1 MQGVKRRTRR
11 WITLV
16 VMAVATMAA
25 GLGVLA
31 PSVAYAAEGCK
42 VEYKVASQ
50 WPGGFTGNV
59 SITNLGTPINKWDL
73 VWTFPN
79 GQRITQIWSATATN
93 SGDTYTAKNVDYNAK
108 IATNGSV
115 SFGFNGS
122 WTTTNGIP
130 AQFKLNGVVCDG
142 SVGQP
147 TTSPTTEPT
156 TTPPPGGATAMET
169 VAAMEPGWNL
179 GNTLDAVGADETAWG
194 NPRVT
199 QALIDNI
206 AAQGYNS
213 IRIPVTWDNHQS
225 KTAPYAVEDAYLDR
239 VEEVVGYALN
249 ADLHVLI
256 NIHHDSWIWMADMNT
271 NRTVVEARYE
281 AIWTE
286 VATRFRDA
294 PPEVLFES
302 VNEPQFNNVDDP
314 TAEGLLN
321 DLNVSFHE
329 IVRGTGGGNAT
340 RVLVLPTLHTN
351 AGQAH
356 LDALSATIA
365 SLDDENIAATIHYYG
380 FWPFSVNVA
389 GYTKFN
395 AEVQA
400 DLEGYFDR
408 AHAEFV
414 ANGVPVIVGEWGLLG
429 FDAHTGTVEQGEK
442 LKFFEY
448 LQYYAAQ
455 KDLTLQ
461 LWDNGQHFNRTT
473 FQWRDPELYSM
484 MKAGWTSRSGTA
496 SSDQVFVAKS
506 GTVSDVSLTLNPNG
520 TTFQALRLGST
531 NLVQGTDYT
540 VSGNTLTIKAS
551 RLTALLGDRSYGVK
565 ANLQAVFS
573 QGAPWRISVIS
584 YDQPTMS
591 AATGAT
597 GSFAIPTQFNG
608 DQLATME
615 AKYADGT
622 AAGPHN
628 WTSYKEFARAFSPD
642 YTAGTISLPQAFWTD
657 VNDGQKVTLTFHFW
671 SGKTVTY
678 YVTESGGNVT
688 GSLT

>member
-11 WITLV
+11 WIALAMT
-16 VMAVATMAA
+16 AVATLAA
-25 GLGVLA
+25 GLAMLA
-31 PSVAYAAEGCK
+31 PTAAYAAEGCK
-42 VEYKVASQ
+42 VDYKIATQ
-50 WPGGFTGNV
+50 WGGGFTGDV
-59 SITNLGTPINKWDL
+59 KITNLGTAITNGWEL
-73 VWTFPN
+73 AWTFPN
-79 GQRITQIWSATATN
+79 GQRITQIWNANQTS
-93 SGDTYTAKNVDYNAK
+93 SGDQVTAKSLGYNK
-108 IATNGSV
+108 NIPTNGSQ

-122 WTTTNGIP
+122 WSGTNGIP
-130 AQFKLNGVVCDG
+130 TSFKLNGVVCTG
-142 SVGQP
+142 TIGEPTTGP
-147 TTSPTTEPT
+147 TTSPPPT
-156 TTPPPGGATAMET
+156 GGGTAEEI

-179 GNTLDAVGADETAWG
+179 GNSLDAVGADETAWG
-194 NPRVT
+194 NPRIT
-199 QALIDNI
+199 QQLIQNVK
-206 AAQGYNS
+206 AQGYNS

-239 VEEVVGYALN
+239 VQEVVNWALE
-249 ADLHVLI
+249 ADLYVLI

-271 NRTVVEARYE
+271 NRSVVEARYE

-286 VATRFRDA
+286 LATRFRDA
-294 PPEVLFES
+294 PPELLFES
-302 VNEPQFNNVDDP
+302 VNEPQFKNVDDA
-314 TAEGLLN
+314 TAYALLD
-321 DLNVSFHE
+321 DLNVQFHE
-329 IVRGTGGGNAT
+329 IVRASGGNNAT

-351 AGQAH
+351 ADQGR
-356 LDALSATIA
+356 LDALSATID
-365 SLDDENIAATIHYYG
+365 SLNDENIAATIHYYG
-380 FWPFSVNVA
+380 FWPFSVNIA

-400 DLEGYFDR
+400 DIEGYFDR
-408 AHAEFV
+408 AYNEFV
-414 ANGVPVIVGEWGLLG
+414 AAGIPVIVGEWGLLG

-448 LQYYAAQ
+448 VGYYAKQ
-455 KDLTLQ
+455 KGMTLQ
-461 LWDNGQHFNRTT
+461 LWDNGQHLNRTT

-484 MKAGWTSRSGTA
+484 MKASWTSRSGTA
-496 SSDQVFVAKS
+496 SSDQVYVAKS

-520 TTFQALRLGST
+520 TTFQALRLGTT

-540 VSGNTLTIKAS
+540 ISGNTLTIKAS
-551 RLTALLGDRSYGVK
+551 RLTSLLGDRNYGVK
-565 ANLQAVFS
+565 ADLHAVFS
-573 QGAPWRISVIS
+573 QGAPWRISIIS

-591 AATGAT
+591 AATGST
-597 GSFAIPTQFNG
+597 GSFAIPTQFKG

-622 AAGPHN
+622 AAGPQN

>member
-1 MQGVKRRTRR
+1 MQGLNRRTRR

-25 GLGVLA
+25 GLGILV

-42 VEYKVASQ
+42 VEYKVANQ

-59 SITNLGTPINKWDL
+59 SITNLGQAVNSWNL

-79 GQRITQIWSATATN
+79 GQRVTQAWGATTTN
-93 SGDTYTAKNVDYNAK
+93 SGDTYTAKNVDYNAA
-108 IATNGSV
+108 IATNGAV

-122 WTTTNGIP
+122 WSGTNGVP
-130 AQFKLNGVVCDG
+130 TQFKLNGVVCDG
-142 SVGQP
+142 STGTP
-147 TTSPTTEPT
+147 TSNPPT
-156 TTPPPGGATAMET
+156 TTPPPTGGASAMET
-169 VAAMEPGWNL
+169 VAAMQPGWNL
-179 GNTLDAVGADETAWG
+179 GNSLDAVGADETAWG
-194 NPRVT
+194 NPRIT
-199 QALIDNI
+199 QSLIQNV
-206 AAQGYNS
+206 AAQGYKS

-225 KTAPYAVEDAYLDR
+225 KTAPYAVETAYLDR
-239 VEEVVGYALN
+239 VEEVVNWALD
-249 ADLHVLI
+249 ADLYVLI
-256 NIHHDSWIWMADMNT
+256 NIHHDSWIWAADMNT
-271 NRTVVEARYE
+271 NRTVVEDRYE
-281 AIWTE
+281 AIWNAI
-286 VATRFRDA
+286 ATRFRDA
-294 PPEVLFES
+294 PQELLFES
-302 VNEPQFNNVDDP
+302 INEPQFNNVDDA
-314 TAEGLLN
+314 TAYALLD
-321 DLNVSFHE
+321 DLNTSFHE
-329 IVRGTGGGNAT
+329 IVRGTGGNNAT

-351 AGQAH
+351 AEQGR
-356 LDALSATIA
+356 LDALSATIEA
-365 SLDDENIAATIHYYG
+365 LNDENLAATIHYYG

-408 AHAEFV
+408 AYNEFV
-414 ANGVPVIVGEWGLLG
+414 ANGIPVIVGEWGLLG

-448 LQYYAAQ
+448 MGYYARQ
-455 KDLTLQ
+455 KGLTLQ
-461 LWDNGQHFNRTT
+461 LWDNGQHFDRTGFT
-473 FQWRDPELYSM
+473 WKDPELFSM
-484 MKAGWTSRSGTA
+484 MKASWTTRSGTA
-496 SSDQVFVAKS
+496 STDQVYVAKS

-520 TTFQALRLGST
+520 TTFQALRLGT
-531 NLVQGTDYT
+531 QNLVQGTDYT
-540 VSGNTLTIKAS
+540 ISGTTLTIKAS
-551 RLTALLGDRSYGVK
+551 RLTSLLGDRNYGVK
-565 ANLQAVFS
+565 ANLSAVFS

-591 AATGAT
+591 AASGAT
-597 GSFAIPTQFNG
+597 GSFAIPTQFKG

-622 AAGPHN
+622 PAGPQN
-628 WTSYKEFARAFSPD
+628 WTPYKEFARAFSPD

>member
-11 WITLV
+11 LIALAIA
-16 VMAVATMAA
+16 AVATVAA
-25 GLGVLA
+25 GLAILA
-31 PSVAYAAEGCK
+31 PSAAYAAEGCK
-42 VEYKVASQ
+42 VEYKVASE
-50 WPGGFTGNV
+50 WGGGFTGDV
-59 SITNLGTPINKWDL
+59 KITNLGDAINGWNL

-79 GQRITQIWSATATN
+79 GQRITQIWNASYTS
-93 SGDTYTAKNVDYNAK
+93 SGDQVTAKSLGYNKSIAK
-108 IATNGSV
+108 DASV

-122 WTTTNGIP
+122 WSGTNGVP
-130 AQFKLNGVVCDG
+130 AQFKLNGVVCTG
-142 SVGQP
+142 SIGEP
-147 TTSPTTEPT
+147 STPPT
-156 TTPPPGGATAMET
+156 TTPPPTGGATAMET

-199 QALIDNI
+199 QELVNNI

-213 IRIPVTWDNHQS
+213 IRIPITWDNHQS

-239 VEEVVGYALN
+239 VQEVVGYALN

-286 VATRFRDA
+286 LATRFRDA

-302 VNEPQFNNVDDP
+302 VNEPQFNNVDDA
-314 TAEGLLN
+314 TAHALLD
-321 DLNVSFHE
+321 DLNVQFHE

-340 RVLVLPTLHTN
+340 RVLVLPTLHTS
-351 AGQAH
+351 ADQVH
-356 LDALSATIA
+356 LDSLSSTIT
-365 SLDDENIAATIHYYG
+365 SLNDPNIAATIHFYG

-389 GYTKFN
+389 GYTKYN

-400 DLEGYFDR
+400 DIEGYFNR
-408 AHAEFV
+408 AYDEFV
-414 ANGVPVIVGEWGLLG
+414 ANDIPVIVGEWGLLG

-448 LQYYAAQ
+448 VGYYAKQ
-455 KDLTLQ
+455 KGLTLQ

-473 FQWRDPELYSM
+473 YQWRDAELYNM
-484 MKAGWTSRSGTA
+484 MKASWTSRSGTA
-496 SSDQVFVAKS
+496 SSDQVYVAKS
-506 GTVSDVSLTLNPNG
+506 GTVADVSLTLNLNG
-520 TTFQALRLGST
+520 TTFQGLRLGAT

-540 VSGNTLTIKAS
+540 VSGSTLTIKAS
-551 RLTALLGDRSYGVK
+551 RLTSLLGDRNYGVK
-565 ANLQAVFS
+565 ADLHAVFS
-573 QGAPWRISVIS
+573 QGAPWRISIIS

-591 AATGAT
+591 AATGASST
-597 GSFAIPTQFNG
+597 FAIPTQFKG

-622 AAGPHN
+622 NAGPQN

-642 YTAGTISLPQAFWTD
+642 YTAGTISLPTAFWND
-657 VNDGQKVTLTFHFW
+657 VADGQKVTLTFHFW

>member
-11 WITLV
+11 WIALV
-16 VMAVATMAA
+16 MTAVATMAA
-25 GLGVLA
+25 GLGILL

-42 VEYKVASQ
+42 VDYKIVSQ
-50 WPGGFTGNV
+50 WGGGFTGDV
-59 SITNLGTPINKWDL
+59 KITNLGDAINGWDL
-73 VWTFPN
+73 SWTFPN
-79 GQRITQIWSATATN
+79 GQRITQIWNASHTS
-93 SGDTYTAKNVDYNAK
+93 SGDQVTAKSLGYNRSIPK
-108 IATNGSV
+108 DGST

-122 WTTTNGIP
+122 WSGTNGVP
-130 AQFKLNGVVCDG
+130 SEFKLNGAVCTG
-142 SVGQP
+142 TIGEPSTP
-147 TTSPTTEPT
+147 PT
-156 TTPPPGGATAMET
+156 TTPPPTGGATAMET

-179 GNTLDAVGADETAWG
+179 GNTLDSVGADETAWG

-199 QALIDNI
+199 QALVDNI

-213 IRIPVTWDNHQS
+213 IRIPITWDNHQS

-286 VATRFRDA
+286 LATRFRDA

-302 VNEPQFNNVDDP
+302 VNEPQFNNVDDA
-314 TAEGLLN
+314 TAEALLD
-321 DLNVSFHE
+321 DLNVQFHE
-329 IVRGTGGGNAT
+329 IVRGSGGGNAT
-340 RVLVLPTLHTN
+340 RVLVLPTLHTS
-351 AGQAH
+351 ADQDH
-356 LDALSATIA
+356 LDALSTTIA
-365 SLDDENIAATIHYYG
+365 SLDDENIAATVHFYG
-380 FWPFSVNVA
+380 FWPFSVNIA

-400 DLEGYFDR
+400 DIEGYFNR
-408 AHAEFV
+408 AYNEFV
-414 ANGVPVIVGEWGLLG
+414 ANDIPVIVGEWGLLG

-448 LQYYAAQ
+448 VGYYAKQ
-455 KDLTLQ
+455 KGLTLQ
-461 LWDNGQHFNRTT
+461 LWDNGQHFNRATY
-473 FQWRDPELYSM
+473 QWRDAELYNM
-484 MKAGWTSRSGTA
+484 MKASWTTRSGTA
-496 SSDQVFVAKS
+496 SSDQVYVAKS
-506 GTVSDVSLTLNPNG
+506 GTVSDVSLTLNLNG
-520 TTFQALRLGST
+520 TTFQGLRLGT
-531 NLVQGTDYT
+531 QNLVQGTDYT
-540 VSGNTLTIKAS
+540 ISGTTLTIKAS
-551 RLTALLGDRSYGVK
+551 RLTSLLGDRNYGVK
-565 ANLQAVFS
+565 ADLHAVFS
-573 QGAPWRISVIS
+573 QGTPWRISIIS

-591 AATGAT
+591 AASGPSA
-597 GSFAIPTQFNG
+597 SFAIPTQFKG

-622 AAGPHN
+622 PAGPQN

-642 YTAGTISLPQAFWTD
+642 YTAGTISLPTAFWNE

>member
-11 WITLV
+11 WIALA

-25 GLGVLA
+25 GLGILA

-42 VEYKVASQ
+42 VDYKIASQ
-50 WPGGFTGNV
+50 WNGGFTGDV
-59 SITNLGTPINKWDL
+59 KVTNLGAAVNGWNL
-73 VWTFPN
+73 AWTFPN
-79 GQRITQIWSATATN
+79 GQRISQAWNATTTN
-93 SGDTYTAKNVDYNAK
+93 SGDTVTAKNLGYNK
-108 IATNGSV
+108 DIATNGSV

-122 WTTTNGIP
+122 WSGTNGIP
-130 AQFKLNGVVCDG
+130 TSFSLNGAVCTG
-142 SVGQP
+142 QVGEP
-147 TTSPTTEPT
+147 STPPT
-156 TTPPPGGATAMET
+156 TTPPPTGGATAMET

-179 GNTLDAVGADETAWG
+179 GNSLDAVGADETAWG
-194 NPRVT
+194 NPRIT
-199 QALIDNI
+199 QALIQNV

-213 IRIPVTWDNHQS
+213 IRIPITWDNHQS
-225 KTAPYAVEDAYLDR
+225 KSSPYAVEDAYLDR
-239 VEEVVGYALN
+239 VQEVVGWALD
-249 ADLHVLI
+249 ADLYVLI

-271 NRTVVEARYE
+271 NRSVVEARYE

-286 VATRFRDA
+286 LATRFRDA
-294 PPEVLFES
+294 PPELLFES
-302 VNEPQFNNVDDP
+302 VNEPQFNNVDDA
-314 TAEGLLN
+314 TAYALLD

-351 AGQAH
+351 ADQGR
-356 LDALSATIA
+356 LDALSATIE
-365 SLDDENIAATIHYYG
+365 SLDDPNLAATVHYYG
-380 FWPFSVNVA
+380 FWPFSVNIA

-400 DLEGYFDR
+400 DIEGYFDR
-408 AHAEFV
+408 AYNEFV
-414 ANGVPVIVGEWGLLG
+414 ANGIPVIVGEWGLLG

-448 LQYYAAQ
+448 VGHYASQ
-455 KDLTLQ
+455 KGLTLQ
-461 LWDNGQHFNRTT
+461 LWDNGQHFDRTAFT
-473 FQWRDPELYSM
+473 WKDPELFTM
-484 MKAGWTSRSGTA
+484 MKASWSTRSGTA
-496 SSDQVFVAKS
+496 SSDQVYVAKS
-506 GTVSDVSLTLNPNG
+506 GSVADVSLTLNLNG
-520 TTFQALRLGST
+520 TTFQNLKYGST

-540 VSGNTLTIKAS
+540 ISGSTLTIKAS
-551 RLTALLGDRSYGVK
+551 RLTTLLGDRNYGVK
-565 ANLQAVFS
+565 ANLTAVFS
-573 QGAPWRISVIS
+573 QGAPWRISIIS
-584 YDQPTMS
+584 YDAPTMS
-591 AATGAT
+591 ATSGASGT
-597 GSFAIPTQFNG
+597 FAIPTVFRG

-622 AAGPHN
+622 NAGPQN

-642 YTAGTISLPQAFWTD
+642 YTAGTISLPTAFWSE

>member
-11 WITLV
+11 WTVLAV
-16 VMAVATMAA
+16 TAVATLAA
-25 GLGVLA
+25 GLGILA
-31 PSVAYAAEGCK
+31 PSAAYADEGCK
-42 VEYKVASQ
+42 VDYKVASQ
-50 WPGGFTGNV
+50 WGGGFTGDV
-59 SITNLGTPINKWDL
+59 KITNLGSAVNGWTL
-73 VWTFPN
+73 VWNFPN
-79 GQRITQIWSATATN
+79 GQRISQAWNATTTN
-93 SGDTYTAKNVDYNAK
+93 VGDQVTAKSMSYNGS
-108 IATNGSV
+108 IASNGSV

-122 WTTTNGIP
+122 WSGTNAVPTTFT
-130 AQFKLNGVVCDG
+130 LNGTVCTGGVVD
-142 SVGQP
+142 
-147 TTSPTTEPT
+147 PTTEPT
-156 TTPPPGGATAMET
+156 TTPPPTGGISAMET

-179 GNTLDAVGADETAWG
+179 GNSLDAVGADETAWG
-194 NPRVT
+194 NPRIT
-199 QALIDNI
+199 QSLIQNVAD
-206 AAQGYNS
+206 QGFNS

-225 KTAPYAVEDAYLDR
+225 KSGDYAVEDAYLDR
-239 VEEVVGYALN
+239 VEEVVGWALD
-249 ADLHVLI
+249 ADLYVLI

-281 AIWTE
+281 AIWNE
-286 VATRFRDA
+286 LADRFRDA
-294 PPEVLFES
+294 PPELLFES
-302 VNEPQFNNVDDP
+302 VNEPQFNNVDDA
-314 TAEGLLN
+314 TAEALLE

-329 IVRGTGGGNAT
+329 IVRGSGGGNAT
-340 RVLVLPTLHTN
+340 RVLVLPTLHTS
-351 AGQAH
+351 ADQAH
-356 LDALSATIA
+356 LDALSATID
-365 SLDDENIAATIHYYG
+365 SLNDPNLAATVHYYG
-380 FWPFSVNVA
+380 FWPFSVNIA

-400 DLEGYFDR
+400 DIEGYFDR
-408 AHAEFV
+408 AYDEFV
-414 ANGVPVIVGEWGLLG
+414 ANDIPVIVGEWGLLG

-448 LQYYAAQ
+448 VGHYASQ
-455 KDLTLQ
+455 KGLTLQ
-461 LWDNGQHFNRTT
+461 LWDNGQHFDRTG
-473 FQWRDPELYSM
+473 FQWKDPELFSM
-484 MKAGWTSRSGTA
+484 LQASWSSRSGTA
-496 SSDQVFVAKS
+496 STDQVYVAK
-506 GTVSDVSLTLNPNG
+506 TAAVADVSLQLNLNG
-520 TTFQALRLGST
+520 TTFQNLRLGST

-540 VSGNTLTIKAS
+540 ISGSTLTIKAS
-551 RLTALLGDRSYGVK
+551 RLTALLGDRNYGVK

-591 AATGAT
+591 AASGASGT
-597 GSFAIPTQFNG
+597 FAIPTQFKG

-622 AAGPHN
+622 PAGPQN

-642 YTAGTISLPQAFWTD
+642 YTAGTVSLPTAFWAE

>member
-11 WITLV
+11 WIALA

-25 GLGVLA
+25 GLGILA

-42 VEYKVASQ
+42 VDYKIASQ
-50 WPGGFTGNV
+50 WNGGFTGDV
-59 SITNLGTPINKWDL
+59 KITNLGAAVSGWDL

-79 GQRITQIWSATATN
+79 GQRISQAWNATTTN
-93 SGDTYTAKNVDYNAK
+93 AGDTVAAKSLGYNK
-108 IATNGSV
+108 DIATNGSV

-122 WTTTNGIP
+122 WSGTNGIP
-130 AQFKLNGVVCDG
+130 SSFSLNGAVCTG
-142 SVGQP
+142 QVGEP
-147 TTSPTTEPT
+147 STPPT
-156 TTPPPGGATAMET
+156 TTPPPTGGATAMET

-179 GNTLDAVGADETAWG
+179 GNSLDAVGADETAWG
-194 NPRVT
+194 NPRIT
-199 QALIDNI
+199 QALIQNV

-213 IRIPVTWDNHQS
+213 IRIPITWDNHQS
-225 KTAPYAVEDAYLDR
+225 KSSPYAVEDAYLDR
-239 VEEVVGYALN
+239 VQEVVGWALD
-249 ADLHVLI
+249 ADLYVLI

-271 NRTVVEARYE
+271 NRSVVEARYE

-286 VATRFRDA
+286 LATRFRDA
-294 PPEVLFES
+294 PPELLFES
-302 VNEPQFNNVDDP
+302 VNEPQFNNVDDA
-314 TAEGLLN
+314 TAYALLD

-351 AGQAH
+351 ADQGR
-356 LDALSATIA
+356 LDALSATIE
-365 SLDDENIAATIHYYG
+365 SLDDSNLAATVHYYG
-380 FWPFSVNVA
+380 FWPFSVNIA

-400 DLEGYFDR
+400 DIEGDFDR
-408 AHAEFV
+408 AYNEFV
-414 ANGVPVIVGEWGLLG
+414 ANGIPVIVGEWGLLG

-448 LQYYAAQ
+448 VGHYASQ
-455 KDLTLQ
+455 KGLTLQ
-461 LWDNGQHFNRTT
+461 LWDNGQHLDRTAFT
-473 FQWRDPELYSM
+473 WKDPELFTM
-484 MKAGWTSRSGTA
+484 MKASWSTRSGTA
-496 SSDQVFVAKS
+496 SSDQVYVAKS
-506 GTVSDVSLTLNPNG
+506 GSVADVSLTLNLNG
-520 TTFQALRLGST
+520 TTFQNLKYGSA

-540 VSGNTLTIKAS
+540 ISGSTLTIKAS
-551 RLTALLGDRSYGVK
+551 RLTTLLGDRNYGVK
-565 ANLQAVFS
+565 ANLSAVFS
-573 QGAPWRISVIS
+573 QGAPWRISIIS
-584 YDQPTMS
+584 YDAPTMS
-591 AATGAT
+591 ATSGAS
-597 GSFAIPTQFNG
+597 GAFAIPTVFRG

-622 AAGPHN
+622 NAGPQN

-642 YTAGTISLPQAFWTD
+642 YTAGTISLPTAFWSE

>member
-11 WITLV
+11 WIALAVT
-16 VMAVATMAA
+16 AVATLAA
-25 GLGVLA
+25 GLAMLA
-31 PSVAYAAEGCK
+31 PTAAYAAEGCK
-42 VEYKVASQ
+42 VDYKIASQ
-50 WPGGFTGNV
+50 WGGGFTGDV
-59 SITNLGTPINKWDL
+59 KITNLGTAITNGWEL
-73 VWTFPN
+73 AWTFPN
-79 GQRITQIWSATATN
+79 GQRITQIWNANHTS
-93 SGDTYTAKNVDYNAK
+93 SGDQVTAKSLGYNK
-108 IATNGSV
+108 SIPTNGSQ

-122 WTTTNGIP
+122 WSGTNGIP
-130 AQFKLNGVVCDG
+130 TSFKLNGAVCTG
-142 SVGQP
+142 TIGE
-147 TTSPTTEPT
+147 PTTEPT
-156 TTPPPGGATAMET
+156 TTPPPGGDTAMEI

-199 QALIDNI
+199 QQLIDNI

-213 IRIPVTWDNHQS
+213 IRIPVTWDNHQA
-225 KTAPYAVEDAYLDR
+225 KTAPYAVEDAYMDR
-239 VEEVVGYALN
+239 VQEVVGYALN

-271 NRTVVEARYE
+271 NRAEVEARYE

-286 VATRFRDA
+286 LATRFRDA

-302 VNEPQFNNVDDP
+302 VNEPQFKNVDDA
-314 TAEGLLN
+314 TAYALLD
-321 DLNVSFHE
+321 DLNVQFHE

-351 AGQAH
+351 AEQGR
-356 LDALSATIA
+356 LDALSATID
-365 SLDDENIAATIHYYG
+365 SLNDENIAATIHYYG

-400 DLEGYFDR
+400 DIEGYFGR
-408 AHAEFV
+408 AHDEFV
-414 ANGVPVIVGEWGLLG
+414 ANGIPVIVGEWGLLG
-429 FDAHTGTVEQGEK
+429 FDAHTGTVQQGEK

-448 LQYYAAQ
+448 MGYYAKQ
-455 KDLTLQ
+455 KGLTLQ
-461 LWDNGQHFNRTT
+461 VWDNGQHFNRTT
-473 FQWRDPELYSM
+473 FQWRDPELYNM
-484 MKAGWTSRSGTA
+484 MKASWTTRSGTA
-496 SSDQVFVAKS
+496 SSDQVYVAKS
-506 GTVSDVSLTLNPNG
+506 GTVSDVSLTLNLNG
-520 TTFQALRLGST
+520 TTFQALRLGTT

-540 VSGNTLTIKAS
+540 ISGSTLTIKAS
-551 RLTALLGDRSYGVK
+551 RLTSLLGDRNYGVK
-565 ANLQAVFS
+565 ANLHAVFS
-573 QGAPWRISVIS
+573 QGAPWRISIIS

-591 AATGAT
+591 AATGTT
-597 GSFAIPTQFNG
+597 GAFAIPTQFNG

-622 AAGPHN
+622 PAGPQN
-628 WTSYKEFARAFSPD
+628 WTPYKEFARAFSPD
-642 YTAGTISLPQAFWTD
+642 YTAGTISLPQAFWND

-678 YVTESGGNVT
+678 HVTESGGNVT

>member
-11 WITLV
+11 WIALAVT
-16 VMAVATMAA
+16 AVATLAA
-25 GLGVLA
+25 GLAMLA
-31 PSVAYAAEGCK
+31 PTAAYAAEGCK
-42 VEYKVASQ
+42 VDYKIASQ
-50 WPGGFTGNV
+50 WGGGFTGDV
-59 SITNLGTPINKWDL
+59 KITNLGTAITNGWEL
-73 VWTFPN
+73 AWTFPN
-79 GQRITQIWSATATN
+79 GQRITQIWNANHTS
-93 SGDTYTAKNVDYNAK
+93 SGDQVTAKSLGYNK
-108 IATNGSV
+108 SIPTNGSQ

-122 WTTTNGIP
+122 WSGTNGIP
-130 AQFKLNGVVCDG
+130 TSFKLNGAVCTG
-142 SVGQP
+142 TIGE
-147 TTSPTTEPT
+147 PTTEPT
-156 TTPPPGGATAMET
+156 TTPPPGGDTAMEI

-199 QALIDNI
+199 QQLIDNI

-213 IRIPVTWDNHQS
+213 IRIPVTWDNHQA
-225 KTAPYAVEDAYLDR
+225 KTAPYAVEDAYMDR
-239 VEEVVGYALN
+239 VQEVVGYALN

-271 NRTVVEARYE
+271 NRAEVEARYE

-286 VATRFRDA
+286 LATRFRDA

-302 VNEPQFNNVDDP
+302 VNEPQFKNVDDA
-314 TAEGLLN
+314 TAYALLD
-321 DLNVSFHE
+321 DLNVQFHE

-351 AGQAH
+351 AEQGR
-356 LDALSATIA
+356 LDALSATID
-365 SLDDENIAATIHYYG
+365 SLNDENIAATIHYYG

-400 DLEGYFDR
+400 DIEGYFGR
-408 AHAEFV
+408 AHDEFV
-414 ANGVPVIVGEWGLLG
+414 ANGIPVIVGEWGLLG
-429 FDAHTGTVEQGEK
+429 FDAHTGTVQQGEK

-448 LQYYAAQ
+448 MGYYAKQ
-455 KDLTLQ
+455 KGLTLQ
-461 LWDNGQHFNRTT
+461 VWDNGQHFNRTT
-473 FQWRDPELYSM
+473 FQWRDPELYNM
-484 MKAGWTSRSGTA
+484 MKASWTTRSGTA
-496 SSDQVFVAKS
+496 SSDQVYVAKS
-506 GTVSDVSLTLNPNG
+506 GTVSDVSLTLNLNG
-520 TTFQALRLGST
+520 TTFQALRLGTT

-540 VSGNTLTIKAS
+540 ISGSTLTIKAS
-551 RLTALLGDRSYGVK
+551 RLTSLLGDRNYGVK
-565 ANLQAVFS
+565 ANLHAVFS
-573 QGAPWRISVIS
+573 QGAPWRISIIS

-591 AATGAT
+591 AATGTT
-597 GSFAIPTQFNG
+597 GAFAIPTQFNG

-622 AAGPHN
+622 PAGPQN
-628 WTSYKEFARAFSPD
+628 WTPYKEFARAFSPD
-642 YTAGTISLPQAFWTD
+642 YTAGTISLPQAFWND

>member
-11 WITLV
+11 WIALA

-25 GLGVLA
+25 GLGILA

-42 VEYKVASQ
+42 VDYKIASQ
-50 WPGGFTGNV
+50 WNGGFTGDV
-59 SITNLGTPINKWDL
+59 KITNLGAAVSGWDL

-79 GQRITQIWSATATN
+79 GQRISQAWNATTTN
-93 SGDTYTAKNVDYNAK
+93 AGDTVTAKSLGYNK
-108 IATNGSV
+108 DIATNGSV

-122 WTTTNGIP
+122 WSGTNGIP
-130 AQFKLNGVVCDG
+130 SSFSLNGAVCTG
-142 SVGQP
+142 QVGEP
-147 TTSPTTEPT
+147 STPPT
-156 TTPPPGGATAMET
+156 TTPPPTGGATAMET

-179 GNTLDAVGADETAWG
+179 GNSLDAVGADETAWG
-194 NPRVT
+194 NPRIT
-199 QALIDNI
+199 QALIQNV

-213 IRIPVTWDNHQS
+213 IRIPITWDNHQS
-225 KTAPYAVEDAYLDR
+225 KSSPYAVEDAYLDR
-239 VEEVVGYALN
+239 VQEVVGWALD
-249 ADLHVLI
+249 ADLYVLI

-271 NRTVVEARYE
+271 NRSVVEARYE

-286 VATRFRDA
+286 LATRFRDA
-294 PPEVLFES
+294 PPELLFES
-302 VNEPQFNNVDDP
+302 VNEPQFNNVDDA
-314 TAEGLLN
+314 TAYALLD

-351 AGQAH
+351 ADQGR
-356 LDALSATIA
+356 LDALSATIE
-365 SLDDENIAATIHYYG
+365 SLDDSNLAATVHYYG
-380 FWPFSVNVA
+380 FWPFSVNIA

-400 DLEGYFDR
+400 DIEGYFDR
-408 AHAEFV
+408 AYNEFV
-414 ANGVPVIVGEWGLLG
+414 ANGIPVIVGEWGLLG

-448 LQYYAAQ
+448 VGHYASQ
-455 KDLTLQ
+455 KGLTLQ
-461 LWDNGQHFNRTT
+461 LWDNGQHLDRTAFT
-473 FQWRDPELYSM
+473 WKDPELFTM
-484 MKAGWTSRSGTA
+484 MKASWSTRSGTA
-496 SSDQVFVAKS
+496 SSDQVYVAKS
-506 GTVSDVSLTLNPNG
+506 GSVADVSLTLNLNG
-520 TTFQALRLGST
+520 TTFQNLKYGSA

-540 VSGNTLTIKAS
+540 ISGSTLTIKAS
-551 RLTALLGDRSYGVK
+551 RLTTLLGDRNYGVK
-565 ANLQAVFS
+565 ANLSAVFS
-573 QGAPWRISVIS
+573 QGAPWRISIIS
-584 YDQPTMS
+584 YDAPTMS
-591 AATGAT
+591 ATSGAS
-597 GSFAIPTQFNG
+597 GAFAIPTVFRG

-622 AAGPHN
+622 NAGPQN

-642 YTAGTISLPQAFWTD
+642 YTAGTISLPTAFWSE